1 MFNFYKK
8 KNFRKIYILLGISIT
23 LFLCIFLNQNLSI
36 KNVLGETNKD
46 LFSKKLLVNYNS
58 FFEIKKVTLNG
69 RSKSNLDSIK
79 KIVNSSLD
87 KNKNIINY
95 DISNIRN
102 SLEEINWINKVFI
115 RKIFP
120 NKINIGI
127 EEHKEFAIF
136 NKNEKSFL
144 NSDVEIAEDTNI
156 SKELDLLAQGL
167 VKKFEKLIVKKSN
180 KLLKLEILN

>member
-102 SLEEINWINKVFI
+102 SLEEIK
-115 RKIFP
+115 
-120 NKINIGI
+120 
-127 EEHKEFAIF
+127 
-136 NKNEKSFL
+136 
-144 NSDVEIAEDTNI
+144 
-156 SKELDLLAQGL
+156 
-167 VKKFEKLIVKKSN
+167 
-180 KLLKLEILN
+180 